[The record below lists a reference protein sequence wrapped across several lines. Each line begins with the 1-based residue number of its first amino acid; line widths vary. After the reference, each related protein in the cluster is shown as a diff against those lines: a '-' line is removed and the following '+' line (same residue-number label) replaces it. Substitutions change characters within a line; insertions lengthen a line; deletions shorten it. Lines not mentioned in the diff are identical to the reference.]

1 MSEKSESTEVLTA
14 IGESIPGFE
23 HNGSIYYVSQC
34 ETMLAVKLNDGVYI
48 YDVSADVWKVITII
62 ETNID
67 ISNIELY
74 KDRVVLSGDTW
85 GTRLGKLSIYNVADG
100 SVILECEHPY
110 MYIGLDLQGDDL
122 FLAHKDGLTH
132 LNIENGT
139 FTDVGF
145 VPDPKS
151 PERTHGMYNSYGK
164 DVVVSDNYVYI
175 NGRHIGVNVFKR
187 EENNQLVFIKSVGP
201 RYTPTK
207 MQWLKEQETLLLLGD
222 TVVLVVDVTQPE
234 KPKMLPTASFKKSE
248 VELGLWDGDNF
259 LTLVS
264 PISQRKKIKL
274 ASIDLTDAPTLVDE
288 YTFAREDDA
297 SPKAIVLNG
306 HRLTIIYSET
316 MSVFEYAGFSKG
328 HSDKFEAAIKE
339 LRNSDSGA
347 LISSTLDSLAALNK
361 KLLVKN
367 IAANLEKSFKSWAKT
382 KPEGVL
388 ESVNFEWPGHV
399 AEPADYNAQAYAT
412 SDQFSLSGFNVG
424 FAYQIVDQLDINDQR
439 IEETISEVQAIAD
452 DLTYSVFKE
461 AFAVAAKSTA
471 FKKLNKADVLS
482 FTMNSHEDTPIEVF
496 NYTS

>member
-1 MSEKSESTEVLTA
+1 LSEKSESTEVLTA

-85 GTRLGKLSIYNVADG
+85 GTRLGKLSIHNVADG
-100 SVILECEHPY
+100 SVIFECEHSY
-110 MYIGLDLQGDDL
+110 SNLGLDLQGDDL
-122 FLAHKDGLTH
+122 FIAHKDGLTH

-151 PERTHGMYNSYGK
+151 PERTHGMYDSYGK
-164 DVVVSDNYVYI
+164 DVVVSDSYVYI
-175 NGRHIGVNVFKR
+175 NGRHIGVNVFRR

-259 LTLVS
+259 LALVS

-274 ASIDLTDAPTLVDE
+274 ASIDLATTPTLIDE
-288 YTFAREDDA
+288 YTFPREDDA
-297 SPKAIVLNG
+297 APKAIVLNG
-306 HRLTIIYSET
+306 KRLTIIYSET

-339 LRNSDSGA
+339 LRNSDSGT
-347 LISSTLDSLAALNK
+347 LISSILDSLEALNQK
-361 KLLVKN
+361 MLVKS
-367 IAANLEKSFKSWAKT
+367 IAAELEESFKSWIKSSPSA
-382 KPEGVL
+382 VL
-388 ESVNFEWPGHV
+388 KGANFEWAGRA
-399 AEPADYNAQAYAT
+399 AEPANYYTEDFSYPN
-412 SDQFSLSGFNVG
+412 SLSGFNVG
-424 FAYQIVDQLDINDQR
+424 FAYEIVDQLDTEDD
-439 IEETISEVQAIAD
+439 ELMSELQDLAD
-452 DLTYSVFKE
+452 ELTYSVFKD
-461 AFAVAAKSTA
+461 AFAIATKSTA
-471 FKKLNKADVLS
+471 FKKINKADELS
-482 FTMNSHEDTPIEVF
+482 ITMNNHDDEPTEVF
-496 NYTS
+496 SYTS